1 VTYQVSLTPEAE
13 ADIEEAH
20 LWYAERGID
29 LAEDF
34 RRSLDQCIATIASY
48 PEGFPVVHRSV
59 RRALLRRFPY
69 CIFYVLG
76 PERAIV
82 VGCFHAR
89 RDPSAWRVRAAG

>member
-20 LWYAERGID
+20 LWYAERGMG

-34 RRSLDQCIATIASY
+34 RRSLDQCIATIVGY

-69 CIFYVLG
+69 CIFYVLE

-82 VGCFHAR
+82 IGCVHAR
-89 RDPSAWRVRAAG
+89 RDPRAWQVRAAG